1 MRSSR
6 QPCSEQRCDVRKW
19 PMAVATPAGRW
30 VRLPGCCGL
39 SLALAAPNRVPCPPA
54 SAIGANPA
62 AAVTKLG
69 GP

>member
-1 MRSSR
+1 
-6 QPCSEQRCDVRKW
+6 
-19 PMAVATPAGRW
+19 MAVATPAGRW